1 MCVQQSCLCFRYF
14 LKAYFCTVAPFNAS
28 SMPLPPAAL
37 RSESEVFA
45 QKGQFYGVYL
55 LCSQS
60 PEPRYRGKCYVGFT
74 VNPKRRIKQHNR
86 GCDFGGAR
94 KTSKKGPWQMV
105 MIVHGFP
112 NNIAALQFEWA
123 WQQPTLSTRLK
134 IFPELKRKLP
144 KESHFEYNFRI
155 LTRMLGVGPWHRLPL
170 TVRWLETEYERAFA
184 TPPPEH
190 MLIVSGRVA
199 ITSSQRKLDEELPLE
214 VPWQPE
220 CHLCMQRI
228 EQPERSRL
236 GCLNRSCRLS
246 SHMLCLASYLLGEQP
261 GQYIPVAGVCPLCE
275 THLSWA
281 ALLERKRLGVGG
293 VQQQD
298 SDDDDDDA
306 ALSDVAP
313 DVDSDL
319 EMEVLD

>member
-1 MCVQQSCLCFRYF
+1 
-14 LKAYFCTVAPFNAS
+14 
-28 SMPLPPAAL
+28 MPLSPAPL
-37 RSESEVFA
+37 SSESEVFA
-45 QKGQFYGVYL
+45 QKGHFYGVYL

-86 GCDFGGAR
+86 GCDFGGPR
-94 KTSKKGPWQMV
+94 KTSKKGPWKMV

-170 TVRWLETEYERAFA
+170 TVRWLETEYERGFA
-184 TPPPEH
+184 TPLPEH
-190 MLIVSGRVA
+190 MQIVSGRVA
-199 ITSSQRKLDEELPLE
+199 ITASQRKYDEEMLQE
-214 VPWQPE
+214 VPWSPE

-246 SHMLCLASYLLGEQP
+246 SHMLCLASYLLGDQP
-261 GQYIPVAGVCPLCE
+261 GQYIPISGVCPLCE
-275 THLSWA
+275 THLTWA

-293 VQQQD
+293 VQQQE
-298 SDDDDDDA
+298 SDDDDDE

-319 EMEVLD
+319 EIED

>member
-1 MCVQQSCLCFRYF
+1 MTKLWRYIDKFGIYRVCTSISYVLCSVPLGPFFMPSSSQSETL
-14 LKAYFCTVAPFNAS
+14 
-28 SMPLPPAAL
+28 
-37 RSESEVFA
+37 A
-45 QKGQFYGVYL
+45 QKGHFYGVYL

-144 KESHFEYNFRI
+144 KESHFDYNFRI

-170 TVRWLETEYERAFA
+170 TIRWLEVQYERSFA
-184 TPPPEH
+184 LPLPEH
-190 MLIVSGRVA
+190 MQIVSGSVA
-199 ITSSQRKLDEELPLE
+199 ITASQRQLQRKEEE
-214 VPWQPE
+214 VTQYAAWAPE

-228 EQPERSRL
+228 DQPERSRL
-236 GCLNRSCRLS
+236 GCLNRSCRLTC
-246 SHMLCLASYLLGEQP
+246 HMLCLANYLLGEQP
-261 GQYIPVAGVCPLCE
+261 GQYIPIDGQCPLCE
-275 THLSWA
+275 THISWA
-281 ALLERKRLGVGG
+281 ALLERKRLRLGG
-293 VQQQD
+293 AQED
-298 SDDDDDDA
+298 SDNDE
-306 ALSDVAP
+306 LSDVVP
-313 DVDSDL
+313 DVDSDIEIEEL
-319 EMEVLD
+319 N